1 MWVVLDKKKTNC
13 SPTVRRGKK
22 ILDCIHLSS
31 VDQCFLLGGVKEGKG
46 VHLLAISLSTVT
58 PTLPLCVLYT
68 NSQDAQHLITIPDDG
83 RGQKKTENRN

>member
-1 MWVVLDKKKTNC
+1 MWVVLDKKKNC

-31 VDQCFLLGGVKEGKG
+31 VDQRFLLGRVKEGEG
-46 VHLLAISLSTVT
+46 VHLLAISLSAVT
-58 PTLPLCVLYT
+58 LTPLLCVLYT

-83 RGQKKTENRN
+83 RGQKRTENRN